1 MPVGS
6 IITEITLAVAASIAA
21 AALAGVY
28 LTSMG
33 QASDLQRIQVMQLRE
48 ELSYGCKIIYAHG
61 RMGDTEVRAWV
72 KNTGLRDIPQDLV
85 KRSEVIL
92 ASRDRIHYLLHGTA
106 SPSWIYILR
115 NDADMDERWDPGET
129 LEITLRL
136 GEPLPRDD
144 YILKL
149 SLFNGAGCSTQ
160 LST

>member
-6 IITEITLAVAASIAA
+6 IISEITLAVVASIAA

-28 LTSMG
+28 LTSLG

-48 ELSYGCKIIYAHG
+48 EMSYGCKVIYAHG
-61 RMGDTEVRAWV
+61 REWDTEVKAWV
-72 KNTGLRDIPQDLV
+72 KNTGLKDIPEVLV
-85 KRSEVIL
+85 ERSEVIL
-92 ASRDRIHYLLHGTA
+92 ASRDRIHYLLHGSTP
-106 SPSWIYILR
+106 PSWTYTLR
-115 NDADMDERWDPGET
+115 NDADQDGRWDPGET
-129 LEITLRL
+129 LEITLKL

-149 SLFNGAGCSTQ
+149 SLFNGAGCSTR